1 MTKFRPCIDLHDGKV
16 KQIVGGSLRDDSSG
30 PEENFVSEEPASWF
44 AGKFRADDL
53 SGGHVI
59 MLGQGNEDSARE
71 ALATWPGGFQVGG
84 GITLGNAVEW
94 LEAGASHVI
103 VTSWLFDQKGSFV
116 PERLSSLVS
125 EVGAERIVLDL
136 SSRRT
141 PGGWKV
147 AMNRW
152 QTLTDMEINVRLL
165 DRLGAG
171 LADLD
176 RDWPVYVA
184 PSEELVEAH
193 LGQVYRVALCHL
205 GYLSQVYR
213 RVHHPESRV
222 SVETVHTPV
231 TWHELQAGHDLVLV
245 QAGVA
250 SAAPLACSPACLLS
264 AAVVPAPSSEFV
276 SPRNHAIPSVHPRC
290 QFDYVLASESQRPA
304 DGVGS
309 LDPAPSLGASRGV
322 EPEDGLHPLD
332 VLGGG
337 IA

>member
-71 ALATWPGGFQVGG
+71 ALATWRGGFQVGG

-165 DRLGAG
+165 DRLAG
-171 LADLD
+171 DCAEFLMHSADVEGMCEGVDL
-176 RDWPVYVA
+176 
-184 PSEELVEAH
+184 ELVAL
-193 LGQVYRVALCHL
+193 LGSWGGR
-205 GYLSQVYR
+205 
-213 RVHHPESRV
+213 
-222 SVETVHTPV
+222 PV
-231 TWHELQAGHDLVLV
+231 TYAGGARNMGDLRLV
-245 QAGVA
+245 EEA
-250 SAAPLACSPACLLS
+250 SGGRID
-264 AAVVPAPSSEFV
+264 VT
-276 SPRNHAIPSVHPRC
+276 
-290 QFDYVLASESQRPA
+290 
-304 DGVGS
+304 VGS
-309 LDPAPSLGASRGV
+309 ALDIFGGS
-322 EPEDGLHPLD
+322 GLTYSE
-332 VLGGG
+332 VLGWNAGKR
-337 IA
+337 